1 MKSTGII
8 RKVDELGR
16 IVLPKEMR
24 TTFDIKERDPIEIF
38 VDGDNIILKKY
49 NPTCVFCGNSE
60 NIYIYSG
67 KNICKNCLDDLKKK
81 TL

>member
-38 VDGDNIILKKY
+38 VEGDNIILKKY

-67 KNICKNCLDDLKKK
+67 KNICKNCLDDLKKN

>member
-38 VDGDNIILKKY
+38 VEGDNIILKKY

-81 TL
+81 TI